1 MHFVACEGELHFSPG
16 DTWRSIEVTLL
27 PSEAWTP
34 ALEFNIH
41 LHSARHSSIGLS
53 LHFCKVWVLHGGNF
67 PAPHITPASSRLDL
81 LIECFRYLAT
91 NEIVRRGSVK
101 ILLIDQLP

>member
-1 MHFVACEGELHFSPG
+1 MCTRTARCAAAKAGVHFVACEGELHFSPG

-41 LHSARHSSIGLS
+41 LAQ
-53 LHFCKVWVLHGGNF
+53 
-67 PAPHITPASSRLDL
+67 
-81 LIECFRYLAT
+81 LAT
-91 NEIVRRGSVK
+91 LGPRRRQSSTTS
-101 ILLIDQLP
+101 LYEA